1 MWLPGTELGGGRS
14 RRARTRRAALSRGQS
29 RVPATTSASA
39 RAVGQMPKHSMLLV
53 LLLPVGA
60 LALALPTS
68 HPSLDRAFRA
78 ADAVHAAELMSD
90 VAIALTPDENELL
103 SAGAAP
109 FADDA
114 FITHDIGLQYAGP
127 DAGQL
132 LGAQLVHRTS
142 FPVLSGD
149 ECNALREE
157 AAAALA
163 RGATSS
169 FTYTA
174 AERLGEVHVA
184 DLPEARTWLRAKL
197 QSSLLPLLSSRFGV
211 DASTLRV
218 YDSLIIRYDASQNAT
233 RQPMHRDAAL
243 ISLNIALSSEDE
255 CNPLP
260 LSTHAHARYERNARN
275 FPPTQHQ
282 QNPTHSHRAL
292 ARRCWRRH
300 SL

>member
-1 MWLPGTELGGGRS
+1 
-14 RRARTRRAALSRGQS
+14 
-29 RVPATTSASA
+29 
-39 RAVGQMPKHSMLLV
+39 ML
-53 LLLPVGA
+53 
-60 LALALPTS
+60 
-68 HPSLDRAFRA
+68 
-78 ADAVHAAELMSD
+78 
-90 VAIALTPDENELL
+90 
-103 SAGAAP
+103 
-109 FADDA
+109 
-114 FITHDIGLQYAGP
+114 Q
-127 DAGQL
+127 Q
-132 LGAQLVHRTS
+132 
-142 FPVLSGD
+142 
-149 ECNALREE
+149 
-157 AAAALA
+157 
-163 RGATSS
+163 
-169 FTYTA
+169 
-174 AERLGEVHVA
+174 
-184 DLPEARTWLRAKL
+184 ARTWLRAKL

-211 DASTLRV
+211 DASALRV